1 MAMKRGG
8 LLNSDLL
15 RIIARAGHGD
25 RIVVTDRGFPLS
37 SGPWTEA
44 IDLSVTPGLPRLMD
58 VLAPLVA
65 ELAIEGFVLAD
76 ETEVHNPGV
85 ATAIRALLES
95 RLETRI
101 PHTDFKAQVLGGG
114 IAGQGA
120 SVPTGFRL
128 RSERADHRPG
138 THRRVDSLR
147 QRHACVRRFVLSLP
161 TASIN

>member
-120 SVPTGFRL
+120 SVPTGSASGPNGRII
-128 RSERADHRPG
+128 A
-138 THRRVDSLR
+138 
-147 QRHACVRRFVLSLP
+147 QVRTGEWTPYANVMLVCGVSF
-161 TASIN
+161 